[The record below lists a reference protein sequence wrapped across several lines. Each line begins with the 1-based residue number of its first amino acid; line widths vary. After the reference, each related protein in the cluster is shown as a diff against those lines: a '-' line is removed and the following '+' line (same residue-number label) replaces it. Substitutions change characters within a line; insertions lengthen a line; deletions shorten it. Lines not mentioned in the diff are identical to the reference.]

1 MKSNTTLKI
10 AAVIALILCVTMMS
24 GCIDSDDIQTSA
36 DISAVPFMVTV
47 IMDVPEG
54 APSYSITFTIDE
66 DGIGEYCLYGLGED
80 VCASA
85 TWTQG
90 SSDNEFI
97 LLDDAHET
105 GDEVYIMISDDG
117 KATLE
122 SDREDETLFGEWEK
136 I

>member
-1 MKSNTTLKI
+1 MKSNTAVKI
-10 AAVIALILCVTMMS
+10 AATIALISCVMVMS
-24 GCIDSDDIQTSA
+24 GCIDSDDTPA

-47 IMDVPEG
+47 IMEVPEG
-54 APSYSITFTIDE
+54 APSYSLTLTIGK
-66 DGIGEYCLYGLGED
+66 DGIGEHCLYGLGED
-80 VCASA
+80 ICGSA

-97 LLDDAHET
+97 FLGDT
-105 GDEVYIMISDDG
+105 NGPGDEVYIMISDDG

-122 SDREDETLFGEWEK
+122 SDREDEILIGDWEK